1 MATFIVRRLL
11 ISIPVFFGITIIV
24 FTFIAAAPGD
34 LTDALVR
41 PELGADPE
49 AKQAIIEKYGLDQ
62 PLHIRYVRWLTNAAQ
77 GELGYRPKDGQ
88 PVATEV
94 ARGLTRSLA
103 LTGTALV
110 LGLLIGVPLGV
121 LSAVRQYSKLDF
133 LLTGITFMG
142 ISLPSFLLAIG
153 GLWLLGL
160 QWKIVPIAGM
170 TTVGK
175 EADLVDFLRHL
186 ALPAAI
192 LGFGYMAIFMRYT
205 RASML
210 DVINSEFVT
219 TARSKG
225 LRGAVVLRRHMFRNA
240 VIPVI
245 TLLGLSIPEVVGAA
259 VVTETVFSWPGLGL
273 MMTDGV
279 AQRDFLTI
287 MGVTVLLAVVVLLAN
302 LLTDIA
308 YAYADPRIRYS

>member
-1 MATFIVRRLL
+1 VATFIVRRLL

-24 FTFIAAAPGD
+24 FTFTALAPGN
-34 LTDALVR
+34 LADALIR
-41 PELGADPE
+41 PELSSDPVARQQIME
-49 AKQAIIEKYGLDQ
+49 RFGLDQ
-62 PLHIRYVRWLTNAAQ
+62 PVHVRYVRWLANAVQ

-88 PVATEV
+88 PVMAEV
-94 ARGLTRSLA
+94 ARGLKASIA
-103 LTGTALV
+103 LTGTALI
-110 LGLLIGVPLGV
+110 LGLLVGVPLGV

-133 LLTGITFMG
+133 LLTSVTFLG

-160 QWKIVPIAGM
+160 QLRLVPIAGM
-170 TTVGK
+170 TTLGR
-175 EADLVDFLRHL
+175 ESDLIDFLRHL
-186 ALPAAI
+186 ALPAGI

-210 DVINSEFVT
+210 DVTSLDYVT

-225 LRGAVVLRRHMFRNA
+225 LRNGVVLRRHTFRNA

-245 TLLGLSIPEVVGAA
+245 TLVGLSIPEIVGAA

-273 MMTDGV
+273 MMTDSV
-279 AQRDFLTI
+279 ASRDFLTI
-287 MGVTVLLAVVVLLAN
+287 MGVTVLLAVVVLVAN

-308 YAYADPRIRYS
+308 YAVADPRIRYS